1 MIKHIYIFV
10 ILINFLIIKNSFAQ
24 QGFFL
29 NDWQPKIIDSPA
41 EFTDFTKPSEVSD
54 LTLIIDFSDTLTKV
68 PKYVFGNNANT
79 YSTIM
84 WNNAKLVNDLRN
96 LDIHVLRYPGGNLS
110 NEFFWDRAPNNKPS
124 DIPNDVNVWY
134 GKNEENWTMSVGNY
148 YRLLDTLSV
157 TGIITINYAYARYG
171 TSSDPVSQAAH
182 YAADWVRYD
191 NGRTKFWEIG
201 NENFGNWNKG
211 YQIDQ
216 TLNKDGQ
223 PKIIDGGLYGR
234 HALVFADSMK
244 AAAAEIGNEIFIGF
258 QAYDEETSWDA
269 VQTNWNEKMMA
280 VVGDAPDFY
289 IVHNYF
295 TPYDQNS
302 NADVILDSYTK
313 TVNFKNQ
320 VNKDLN
326 EIGLAPKPVALT
338 EFNIFAV
345 GSKQM
350 ISNINGMHS
359 ALVIGEAIK
368 QEYGLVNRWNL
379 ANGWSEGND
388 HGAFARGEPNVN
400 DFTPYPTFY
409 HMTFFQK
416 YFGDVLVKSKFNKV
430 LNSDITAFTSSF
442 NSGQAGIA
450 LFNTSSNNKTLKID
464 LQNFE
469 AGENIY
475 WYQLQDEFANGN
487 FSSKVFINGNGPNQ
501 ASGGPN
507 NYSEIPPYSFS
518 IEDSIKINCPPFSA
532 IYMLIDGKTIVN
544 VENTADNL
552 KPEIFELYQNYPNPF
567 NPSTIIRYSIPK
579 KSNVS
584 LKVYD
589 LLGKEIATLVNSEKL
604 PGNYE
609 VEFSAYG
616 LASGVYFYK
625 LNADNFSKIKKLMIL
640 K

>member
-1 MIKHIYIFV
+1 MIKNKYYFV
-10 ILINFLIIKNSFAQ
+10 ILIIFFIVKNLFAQ

-29 NDWQPKIIDSPA
+29 NDWKPKIIESPA
-41 EFTDFTKPSEVSD
+41 EFTDFTEPTEISD
-54 LTLIIDFSDTLTKV
+54 LTLIIDFADTLTKV

-96 LDIHVLRYPGGNLS
+96 LDVHVLRYPGGNLS
-110 NEFFWDRAPNNKPS
+110 NEFFWDRSPNNKPS

-134 GKNEENWTMSVGNY
+134 GKNEENWTMSVSNY
-148 YRLLDTLSV
+148 YRLLDTLKVS
-157 TGIITINYAYARYG
+157 GIITINYAYARYG

-201 NENFGNWNKG
+201 NENYGNWNKG

-223 PKIIDGGLYGR
+223 PKIIDGSLYGR
-234 HALVFADSMK
+234 HAIVFADSMK
-244 AAAAEIGNEIFIGF
+244 AAAAEIGHEIFIGF
-258 QAYDEETSWDA
+258 QAYEEETSWDA

-280 VVGDAPDFY
+280 VIGNAPDFY

-302 NADVILDSYTK
+302 NADVILDSYIK

-326 EIGLAPKPVALT
+326 EFGLSPKPVALT

-350 ISNINGMHS
+350 TSNINGMHS

-368 QEYGLVNRWNL
+368 HGYGLVNRWDL
-379 ANGWSEGND
+379 ANDWSEGND
-388 HGAFARGEPNVN
+388 HGTFTRGEPGVD

-416 YFGDVLVKSKFNKV
+416 YFGDVMVRSTFNKAA
-430 LNSDITAFTSSF
+430 NSDLVAFSSCF

-450 LFNTSSNNKTLKID
+450 LFNKSSNDKTLKID

-469 AGENIY
+469 VGGKVY
-475 WYQLQDEFANGN
+475 WYILQDEYANGN

-501 ASGGPN
+501 VSGGPN
-507 NYSEIPPYSFS
+507 SYNEILPYSYA
-518 IEDSIKINCPPFSA
+518 IKDSIKINCPPFSA
-532 IYMLIDGKTIVN
+532 IYLLIEGKTIVN
-544 VENTADNL
+544 VENIAENIQ
-552 KPEIFELYQNYPNPF
+552 PNIIELSQNYPNPF
-567 NPSTIIRYSIPK
+567 NPSTIINYEIPSESK
-579 KSNVS
+579 VS
-584 LKVYD
+584 LKIYD
-589 LLGKEIATLVNSEKL
+589 ILGREITTLVNEVKM
-604 PGNYE
+604 PGKYE
-609 VEFSAYG
+609 IEFN
-616 LASGVYFYK
+616 ASDFSGGVYFYK
-625 LNADNFSKIKKLMIL
+625 LNAGEFSKIKKMIIL